1 MQEAY
6 ALIIRQLRRGR
17 DRCVFGE
24 GETPI
29 YVNVDM
35 RDGSLLNTWIDALQ
49 VCFRACLFVKN
60 CLIINNLDE
69 G

>member
-6 ALIIRQLRRGR
+6 ALIISQLRRGR
-17 DRCVFGE
+17 DRCVLGE
-24 GETPI
+24 GETPM

-49 VCFRACLFVKN
+49 VCHLSDLSDIYF
-60 CLIINNLDE
+60 IS
-69 G
+69 